1 MRALFAV
8 LLMVLVCAVSPV
20 RAQDP
25 DGIAATDRAAIEQV
39 IRDQM
44 NAFRHDDAPG
54 AFAFAAPGTR
64 ERFGNADLFLE
75 VVRRRYLPVYRP
87 HGVDFTT
94 LSTKDG
100 EIVQTVELIGP
111 DGNAY
116 TALYTM
122 EREADGSW
130 RIVACKLIQS
140 ERVGA

>member
-1 MRALFAV
+1 MRALFAA
-8 LLMVLVCAVSPV
+8 VLVLICTVAPV
-20 RAQDP
+20 RAQDS
-25 DGIAATDRAAIEQV
+25 DGFSVPDRAAIERV

-44 NAFRHDDAPG
+44 NAFRRDDAPG
-54 AFAFAAPGTR
+54 AFAFAAPGTQ
-64 ERFGNADLFLE
+64 ERFGNAEMFLE
-75 VVRRRYLPVYRP
+75 AVRRRYQPVYRP

-94 LSTKDG
+94 LSAKDG
-100 EIVQTVELIGP
+100 VIVQTVELIGP

-130 RIVACKLIQS
+130 RIIACELLQS